1 MLNEIIKTIRGLTI
15 DAVEKASS
23 GHPGLPMGMAD
34 VSAILWS
41 EFMKHN
47 PANPDW
53 ADRDRFILSAGHG
66 SMLIY
71 SLLHL
76 YGYDLSMEE
85 LKNFRQ
91 WGSKTPGHPEAH
103 ETPGVET
110 TTGPLG
116 QGIANSVGFALAE
129 ASLAARFN
137 RPGHEV
143 VDHYTYVI
151 ASDGDLEEGVSHE
164 ACSFAGHNKLGKLI
178 VFYDDNH
185 VSIDGD
191 TELSFSEDVIKRFEG
206 YGWHTL
212 SIDGHDHDAIRKAI
226 RTAQSVTDQPTII
239 ACKTIIGFGS
249 PNLAGKHD
257 AHSDP
262 FGAEEIKLTKENLG
276 IPLEPNFYVPEELK
290 TLPALMIE
298 KGKGAEAAWGQKMD
312 AYKQAHGELATTFE
326 ACLGGEIPA
335 EALDIPEFPAG
346 GSMAT
351 RAASGKVLDY
361 LAPLITGLMGGSAD
375 LTPSNK
381 TQAKG
386 ETGYSPENPTGR
398 YIHYGVRE
406 HGMAAIMN
414 GLALHGG
421 VIPFGGTFFVFTD
434 YMRAA
439 MRMSALMGLRVIY
452 VVTHDSIGLG
462 EDGPTHQPEAH
473 LTALRAMPNMQ
484 VIRPMDAN
492 ETAEAWKMAL
502 TNTHGPT
509 SLVLTRQNLPTYDR
523 KAEGMAGANEAAKGG
538 YVLVEDADFDAIII
552 ATGSEVEIA
561 FNAKKRLNEQGK
573 KVRLVSMPCTK
584 VFDAQSADYKES
596 VLPSG
601 KRKRVAIEAGAT
613 LGWYKYVGL
622 DGKVIGIDRYGASAP
637 YKTIYEELGITAEA
651 VVEAVNG
658 L

>member
-1 MLNEIIKTIRGLTI
+1 MLNEIIKTIRGLAI
-15 DAVEKASS
+15 DGVEKASS

-41 EFMKHN
+41 EFLKHN
-47 PANPDW
+47 PANPEW

-137 RPGHEV
+137 QPDHKI

-191 TELSFSEDVIKRFEG
+191 TELSFSEDVIKRFDG

-212 SIDGHDHDAIRKAI
+212 SIDGHDHDAIREAIKKAQ
-226 RTAQSVTDQPTII
+226 AVTDQPTII
-239 ACKTIIGFGS
+239 ACKTIIGYGS

-276 IPLEPNFYVPEELK
+276 IPLQPDFYVPEELK
-290 TLPALMIE
+290 SLSAQMIE
-298 KGKGAEAAWGQKMD
+298 KGKNAERAWEQKMD
-312 AYKQAHGELATTFE
+312 TYKQVHGELAMTFE
-326 ACLGGEIPA
+326 ACLRGEIPA

-361 LAPLITGLMGGSAD
+361 LAPLIPGLMGGSAD

-398 YIHYGVRE
+398 YLHYGVRE
-406 HGMAAIMN
+406 HGMASIMN

-509 SLVLTRQNLPTYDR
+509 SLVLTRQNLPTFDR
-523 KAEGMAGANEAAKGG
+523 AGEGMAPASEAVKGG
-538 YVLVEDADFDAIII
+538 YVLIEDEGFDTIII

-561 FNAKKRLNEQGK
+561 LNAKQLLNGEGK
-573 KVRLVSMPCTK
+573 KIRIVSMPCTEA
-584 VFDAQSADYKES
+584 FDAQSADYRES
-596 VLPSG
+596 VLPVAI
-601 KRKRVAIEAGAT
+601 RKRVAIEAGVT

-637 YKTIYEELGITAEA
+637 YKIIYEKLGITAEA
-651 VVEAVNG
+651 LVEAVKS